1 MIALSSWTSAALDL
15 LLPAV
20 CPACQIASGPGCC
33 PACLAVMPAIPN
45 PCPWCGAP
53 GRAPAEE
60 NSGEPE
66 ADCPAC
72 RNAGLPGIASVV
84 VVWHYAGLMAHL
96 VGEAKACSRPAAV
109 AALADLMPAVIES
122 RLDDPGPWTVVPVP
136 ASGRRPGPHLGTAL
150 ARTVARRSG
159 LPLRFCLATTR
170 SSAAQHGL
178 NLADRARN
186 VAALFRVSVRPSPG
200 VVLVDDLLTS
210 GATAVAAAR
219 ALRSSGAKQVVLVC
233 LARTQRRRERTIA
246 V

>member
-1 MIALSSWTSAALDL
+1 MTALASWTAAALDL

-20 CPACQIASGPGCC
+20 CPACQVASGPGCC
-33 PACLAVMPAIPN
+33 PACLAALPAIPN

-53 GRAPAEE
+53 GKAPAADDT
-60 NSGEPE
+60 GES
-66 ADCPAC
+66 ATDCPAC

-109 AALADLMPAVIES
+109 AALADLMPAVGES
-122 RLDDPGPWTVVPVP
+122 RLDDPGPWTVVPIP

-150 ARTVARRSG
+150 ARTVAQRSG
-159 LPLRFCLATTR
+159 LPLRSGLATTR
-170 SSAAQHGL
+170 ATAAQHGL

-186 VAALFRVSVRPSPG
+186 VAALFRAIGQPSPG

-219 ALRSSGAKQVVLVC
+219 ALRLAGAKQVVLVC
-233 LARTQRRRERTIA
+233 LARTQRRRER
-246 V
+246 